1 MISKSS
7 RVKSVATMGLLGA
20 VSFTALMAAP
30 HTFAQTA
37 GAATAAANSE
47 ALGEVVVTA
56 RKTAENIQSVPLTI
70 TAVTKTELQQAGVQD
85 LRDLTFL
92 TPGLV
97 YEDSG
102 AQFLT
107 KPTIRGQ
114 TDIGGTNGVNNV
126 PVFFDGIFISNPSS
140 IDFTLI
146 DLSRVEIPALVKT
159 LA

>member
-114 TDIGGTNGVNNV
+114 TDIGGT
-126 PVFFDGIFISNPSS
+126 PACLPRSS
-140 IDFTLI
+140 SPNAS
-146 DLSRVEIPALVKT
+146 SRCPIRRRANHARSKPAC
-159 LA
+159 